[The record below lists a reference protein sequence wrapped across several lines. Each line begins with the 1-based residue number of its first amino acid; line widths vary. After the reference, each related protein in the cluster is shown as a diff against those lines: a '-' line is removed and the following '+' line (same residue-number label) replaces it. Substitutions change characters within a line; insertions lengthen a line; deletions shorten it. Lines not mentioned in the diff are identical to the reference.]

1 MVNFKEK
8 CILLLSKD
16 KWDALIKQQLNNSII
31 KEIISNQSSF
41 PAQKDIISPT
51 DVFSTLQETE
61 NYYMIQTIFENRK
74 EGRHLNSSY
83 KAHMSLMSKLQDN
96 TKRKV
101 ENKSHLLCMYSEWK
115 IFGGSENFM
124 RLQKSWL
131 RESSWSFRRER
142 L

>member
-41 PAQKDIISPT
+41 PAQKDILSPT

-74 EGRHLNSSY
+74 RR
-83 KAHMSLMSKLQDN
+83 KAPQFIL
-96 TKRKV
+96 
-101 ENKSHLLCMYSEWK
+101 
-115 IFGGSENFM
+115 
-124 RLQKSWL
+124 
-131 RESSWSFRRER
+131 
-142 L
+142 